1 MDINTLNIQSDILTS
16 KLLCYYLI
24 AEAGTLTVSMGEFF
38 SRIKREKFGIEFLQ
52 HEKMDDE
59 NGQYPFHKDRN
70 SD

>member
-38 SRIKREKFGIEFLQ
+38 SRIKREKFGIDFLQ
-52 HEKMDDE
+52 HEKM
-59 NGQYPFHKDRN
+59 G
-70 SD
+70 